1 MLEFTGERYV
11 PDATN
16 IPKASVN
23 RIRQEHIVRYALAG
37 MMVAGRDVLDFAS
50 GEGYGVAML
59 AGAGAR
65 LAHGM
70 DLSAEAVAHAVA
82 TYRTNG
88 VEYFVGDVRTTT
100 LNRSYDVVT
109 CFELIEHVA
118 EQAAVI
124 RNAKAHLRPGG
135 FLIISTPRPSDVY
148 DNQFHVKEIPSHELL
163 QLVKGEFAFART
175 FCQSNFVV
183 SLAGENRLSFSPDI
197 QFMEIAGNVTFDTA
211 DFAIVVAS
219 DDAEAL
225 AALRFRPVATLNDES
240 YLMSV
245 ERNIQ
250 DLARQVAALRAAEA
264 GLKADVE
271 SLRSAEAKLKG
282 DVAEQARMLA
292 AHERLTFEGVR
303 HLEASARA
311 FKEIAERHQRVNA
324 CLRSELDAQQVVGET
339 LDLRPKWLRFLRPA
353 GPGEAHAKKILR
365 AISRDSERFSRLTFL
380 NGCPEGESK
389 RYRIENIAEAA
400 KRCGLRVSV
409 IEMADCLQ
417 RFRNTKTQL
426 LVIFRTRYNAE
437 VGQLIDDAKAR
448 QIPVIFDVDDLVFE
462 PESVDFISAVHGLT
476 EEQKDFHRREVAAFR
491 QTLERCDFAT
501 ASTAFLAG
509 RLEALDVPTWVVPNT
524 INREQLLVAQL
535 EAAPAIEASAGVRI
549 GYFAGS
555 PTHNKDFLE
564 AAGALLRVLRDFP
577 KVTLEI
583 VGSVELD
590 ERFRGFEERIHR
602 HPFMPYLDMLRFMR
616 MMDLVVAPLELNNP
630 FTAGKSEL
638 KIFEAALVRVPC
650 VASAVDSYRACVE
663 SGKDGFLCAGESE
676 WYDALSTLVRD
687 GARRASIAAT
697 AYQRF
702 VPRFYIGNRIA
713 DILGIYYG
721 CLRRYRQRIGGTAP
735 G

>member
-148 DNQFHVKEIPSHELL
+148 DNQFHVKEIPSRELL
-163 QLVKGEFAFART
+163 RLVKGEFAFART

-324 CLRSELDAQQVVGET
+324 CLRSELDAQRVVGET

-462 PESVDFISAVHGLT
+462 P
-476 EEQKDFHRREVAAFR
+476 
-491 QTLERCDFAT
+491 
-501 ASTAFLAG
+501 
-509 RLEALDVPTWVVPNT
+509 
-524 INREQLLVAQL
+524 
-535 EAAPAIEASAGVRI
+535 
-549 GYFAGS
+549 
-555 PTHNKDFLE
+555 
-564 AAGALLRVLRDFP
+564 
-577 KVTLEI
+577 
-583 VGSVELD
+583 
-590 ERFRGFEERIHR
+590 
-602 HPFMPYLDMLRFMR
+602 
-616 MMDLVVAPLELNNP
+616 
-630 FTAGKSEL
+630 
-638 KIFEAALVRVPC
+638 
-650 VASAVDSYRACVE
+650 
-663 SGKDGFLCAGESE
+663 
-676 WYDALSTLVRD
+676 
-687 GARRASIAAT
+687 
-697 AYQRF
+697 
-702 VPRFYIGNRIA
+702 
-713 DILGIYYG
+713 
-721 CLRRYRQRIGGTAP
+721 
-735 G
+735 